1 MDTRNVLVRRTAA
14 PSRSGGF
21 SLIEILVVIALIGI
35 VATLVIRNVGGGFAS
50 GQAKAAKSQLASV
63 GMSIEQYY
71 VDNGSYP
78 ERLDDLVTKP
88 ASAANWSGPYA
99 KPSQLQDPWG
109 SPLDYKV
116 PGEGGRDFD
125 LVSLGKDKRQGGEG
139 ANKDIA
145 SWE

>member
-1 MDTRNVLVRRTAA
+1 MNQAHAIRRIAA

-71 VDNGSYP
+71 LDNGSYP
-78 ERLDDLVTKP
+78 ERLEDLVTKP
-88 ASAANWSGPYA
+88 SSAPNWAGPYA

-109 SPLDYKV
+109 SPIDYKA
-116 PGEGGRDFD
+116 PGENGRDFD
-125 LVSLGKDKRQGGEG
+125 LVSLGKDKKTGGEG
-139 ANKDIA
+139 NAKDIA

>member
-1 MDTRNVLVRRTAA
+1 MKSSVQAIRRIAA
-14 PSRSGGF
+14 PARSGGF

-63 GMSIEQYY
+63 GMSVEQFY

-78 ERLDDLVTKP
+78 ERLDDLINKP
-88 ASAANWSGPYA
+88 ATAASWSGPYA

-109 SPLDYKV
+109 TPIDYKV
-116 PGEGGRDFD
+116 PGENGREFD
-125 LVSLGKDKRQGGEG
+125 LVSLGKDKRPGGEG
-139 ANKDIA
+139 TNKDIA

>member
-1 MDTRNVLVRRTAA
+1 MKQEHAIRRIAS

-71 VDNGSYP
+71 LDNGSYP
-78 ERLDDLVTKP
+78 ERLEDLVTKP
-88 ASAANWSGPYA
+88 SSAPSWSGPYA

-109 SPLDYKV
+109 TAIEYKV
-116 PGEGGRDFD
+116 PGENGRDFD
-125 LVSLGKDKRQGGEG
+125 LVSLGKDKKTGGEG
-139 ANKDIA
+139 NAKDIA

>member
-1 MDTRNVLVRRTAA
+1 MSQGNAQIRRIAA
-14 PSRSGGF
+14 PARAGGF

-35 VATLVIRNVGGGFAS
+35 VATLVIRNVGGGFSS
-50 GQAKAAKSQLASV
+50 GQAKAARSQLASV

-71 VDNGSYP
+71 LDNGSYP
-78 ERLDDLVTKP
+78 ERLEDLVNKP

-109 SPLDYKV
+109 TPLDYKV
-116 PGEGGRDFD
+116 PGENNRDFD
-125 LVSLGKDKRQGGEG
+125 LVSLGKDKRPGGEG
-139 ANKDIA
+139 NNKDIA

>member
-1 MDTRNVLVRRTAA
+1 MNHRNATLRRLSA

-71 VDNGSYP
+71 LDNGSYP

-88 ASAANWSGPYA
+88 ASAPNWSGPYA

-109 SPLDYKV
+109 TPLDYKV
-116 PGEGGRDFD
+116 PGENNRDFD
-125 LVSLGKDKRQGGEG
+125 LVSLGKDKRPGGEG
-139 ANKDIA
+139 NAKDIA